1 MSLYK
6 YFSFILLAVLV
17 INCAG
22 NSAANKTGLS
32 VRTSAKNN
40 TATIGNS
47 VKLSLSNPEGISIS
61 SIQYTM
67 NGKTVT
73 ENVKLEEGMKVG
85 AQDIVATVIH
95 GGDTTKVKG
104 QLKVLNNKVPKL
116 YGYEIINTYPHDIT
130 SYTQGLEFHNGELYE
145 STGQYKESK
154 LRKVDYKTGEVL
166 KNVDLAEGYFGEGL
180 TILDGK
186 IYQLTWKADTGL
198 IYDLETFERIG
209 MFRFDQSIEG
219 WGLCNDGTSLY
230 KSDGTEKI
238 WTLNTAT
245 LTEDDKIEAYKNNGG
260 IGQLNELEWINGK
273 IYANIYTKNGVAII
287 NPQTGAVEGV
297 IDFSPL
303 RDLVTQHPELDV
315 LNGIAYNPDTETI
328 FVTGKNW
335 DKLFEVKIIER

>member
-6 YFSFILLAVLV
+6 YFSFILLAVLM
-17 INCAG
+17 ISCGG
-22 NSAANKTGLS
+22 NSAVNKTGLS

-40 TATIGNS
+40 TTTIGNS
-47 VKLSLSNPEGISIS
+47 VKLSLSNPEGISVS

-67 NGKTVT
+67 NGKAVT

-85 AQDIVATVIH
+85 AQDLVATVIH
-95 GGDTTKVKG
+95 GGDTTEVKG
-104 QLKVLNNKVPKL
+104 QLIVLNNKVPKL

-130 SYTQGLEFHNGELYE
+130 SYTQGLEFHNGVLYE

-154 LRKVDYKTGEVL
+154 LRKVDYKTGEIL
-166 KNVDLAEGYFGEGL
+166 MNVDLADGYFGEGL

-238 WTLNTAT
+238 WTLNTST

-287 NPQTGAVEGV
+287 DPKTGAVEGV

-335 DKLFEVKIIER
+335 DKLFEVKITEK